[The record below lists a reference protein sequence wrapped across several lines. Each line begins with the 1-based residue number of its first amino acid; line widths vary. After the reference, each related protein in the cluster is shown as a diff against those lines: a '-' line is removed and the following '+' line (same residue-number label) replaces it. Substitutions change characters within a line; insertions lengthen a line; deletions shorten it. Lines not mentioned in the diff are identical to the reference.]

1 MSLFKKKKDIEE
13 IELSEKH
20 VGLRWTLVAVFL
32 AVGLICIAVFL
43 FSLLGEEEGWQTI
56 APTDKSFMPEG
67 EISLQYNLGTTEI
80 SPSKEKKE
88 VEKVYTEALSASY
101 KLFDVYRA
109 YDGIVN
115 LHYIN
120 QHPNEELTVDREL
133 YKAFELIESFNNRS
147 IYLGTVLTEYRKVF
161 SSTDDLSA
169 ELGDPNFNE
178 EAKHYIEEL
187 TRFTGDPNSIN
198 IELLGDNKIK
208 LNVSADYAALFVEY
222 DEVNYIDLAWLTN
235 AFVVDGVANALAA
248 RGYTNGYV
256 ISYEGYVRYLDSANN
271 RYSLNLNNR
280 QEKTVYPAG
289 VAHCENIRSLVQ
301 FRNYPINEINSQN
314 YYAYSNGTFAT
325 RHLNS
330 DGYYVSALND
340 ILAYSSSKNC
350 AQIALELSEIFIQED
365 LDLDRIMQNSN
376 EDIYTIWFEDSVI
389 YYNDKNLQISEIYDN
404 NGIKYTINCVE

>member
-1 MSLFKKKKDIEE
+1 MSLFKKKKDIKE

-20 VGLRWTLVAVFL
+20 IGLRWTLVAIFL
-32 AVGLICIAVFL
+32 GIGLICIAVFL
-43 FSLLGEEEGWQTI
+43 FSLLGEEKGWQII

-67 EISLQYNLGTTEI
+67 EISLQYNLGTTES

-88 VEKVYTEALSASY
+88 VERIYTEALSASY

-109 YDGIVN
+109 YDGIINV
-115 LHYIN
+115 HYIN
-120 QHPNEELTVDREL
+120 QHPNEELIVDREL
-133 YKAFELIESFNNRS
+133 YKAFELIESFSNRS
-147 IYLGTVLTEYRKVF
+147 IYLGIVQTEYRNVF
-161 SSTDDLSA
+161 MSTDDLSA

-178 EAKHYIEEL
+178 EAKRYIEEL
-187 TRFTGDPNSIN
+187 TRFTGDPNSVN

-208 LNVSADYAALFVEY
+208 LNVSADYAALFAEY
-222 DEVNYIDLAWLTN
+222 DEVNYIDFAWLTN
-235 AFVVDGVANALAA
+235 AFVVDGVANALTA

-325 RHLNS
+325 RYLNS

-340 ILAYSSSKNC
+340 ILAYSTSKNC
-350 AQIALELSEIFIQED
+350 AQIALELSEIFIQEE
-365 LDLDRIMQNSN
+365 LDLNRIMQNSN
-376 EDIYTIWFEDSVI
+376 EDIYTIWFSDSVI
-389 YYNDKNLQISEIYDN
+389 YYNDKNLQINEIYDN
-404 NGIKYTINCVE
+404 NGIKYTKKCVE

>member
-1 MSLFKKKKDIEE
+1 MSLFKKKKDIKE

-20 VGLRWTLVAVFL
+20 IGLRWTLVAIFL
-32 AVGLICIAVFL
+32 GIGLICIAVFL
-43 FSLLGEEEGWQTI
+43 FSLLGEEKGWQII

-88 VEKVYTEALSASY
+88 VERIYTEALSASY
-101 KLFDVYRA
+101 KLFDVYRT
-109 YDGIVN
+109 YDGIINV
-115 LHYIN
+115 HYIN
-120 QHPNEELTVDREL
+120 QHPNEELIVDREL
-133 YKAFELIESFNNRS
+133 YKAFELIESFGNRS
-147 IYLGTVLTEYRKVF
+147 IYLGTVQTEYRNVF
-161 SSTDDLSA
+161 MSTDDLSA

-178 EAKHYIEEL
+178 EAKRYIEEL
-187 TRFTGDPNSIN
+187 TRFTGDPNSVN

-208 LNVSADYAALFVEY
+208 LNVSADYAALLAEY
-222 DEVNYIDLAWLTN
+222 DEVNYIDFAWLTN
-235 AFVVDGVANALAA
+235 AFVVDGVANALTA

-256 ISYEGYVRYLDSANN
+256 ISYEGYVRYLDSENN

-325 RHLNS
+325 RYLNS

-340 ILAYSSSKNC
+340 ILAYSTSKNC
-350 AQIALELSEIFIQED
+350 AHIALELSEIFIQD
-365 LDLDRIMQNSN
+365 KLDQERIMQNMN
-376 EDIYTIWFEDSVI
+376 EEIYTIWFSDSVI
-389 YYNDKNLQISEIYDN
+389 YYNDKNLQINEIYDN
-404 NGIKYTINCVE
+404 NGIKYTKKCVE